1 MDFRKDNISN
11 ISLMKTFNM
20 GYDILEISIEKELNK
35 LDTSIHDLFTPP
47 LKWREITTFISAA
60 VSLAERLFP
69 EQGSGGSKLAF
80 VMEVWDH
87 YDKKYHLVDALDN
100 LIDFRKILGIAFGTI
115 VERFDS
121 GVIRA
126 IVEKIIIPLMVSKLF
141 PHIG

>member
-1 MDFRKDNISN
+1 MDGTDGINVTAVK
-11 ISLMKTFNM
+11 MKTFNM
-20 GYDILEISIEKELNK
+20 DFGILNVTIEKELND

-47 LKWREITTFISAA
+47 LKWKEITTFITVA

-69 EQGSGGSKLAF
+69 EHGSGGSKLAF

-87 YDKKYHLVDALDN
+87 YDKKYHLVDTLDD
-100 LIDFRKILGIAFGTI
+100 LIDFRKFFGVAFGTI
-115 VERFDS
+115 IEKFDS

-126 IVEKIIIPLMVSKLF
+126 IVEKIIIPLLVSKLF